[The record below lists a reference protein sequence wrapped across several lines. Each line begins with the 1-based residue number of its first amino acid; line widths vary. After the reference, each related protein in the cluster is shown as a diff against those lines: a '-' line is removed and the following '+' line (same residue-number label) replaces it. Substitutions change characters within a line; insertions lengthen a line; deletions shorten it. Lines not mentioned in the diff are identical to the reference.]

1 MKVITLHEPGLA
13 DKLVYEGAP
22 KPYIADNQVLVKVY
36 DASVNHID
44 WKKATGKVGSLPDFP
59 WIPGMDFAGQVER
72 VGADVEDFAPG
83 DEVMGCV
90 NGGSYAEYIAAD
102 TKQIVLKPSELSYV
116 DAAAASFV
124 AQVAW
129 QAVND
134 HGKLMKGQRILIQG
148 AAGAV
153 GAYAVQFAKLLGADV
168 YVTASTDDRNFLEA
182 LGADVFI
189 DYRRDNF
196 VKIARDMDL
205 VIDTVGGETG
215 LKSYDA
221 VKHSGRL
228 VSLTMP
234 VDKELAAK
242 RTITA
247 VYMGVKTNAED
258 LRLIAKLLEERR
270 IKVDVA
276 AVFWLR
282 DACKAWNY
290 QLNPDADRRHGKV
303 VLQIV

>member
-1 MKVITLHEPGLA
+1 MKVITLHEAGLA
-13 DKLVYEGAP
+13 DKLVYEDVP
-22 KPYIADNQVLVKVY
+22 KPAIDDNQVLVKIY
-36 DASVNHID
+36 ASSVNHID
-44 WKKATGKVGSLPDFP
+44 WKKAIGKVGALPVFP
-59 WIPGMDFAGQVER
+59 WIPGMDFVGKIER
-72 VGADVEDFAPG
+72 LGADVEGFALG
-83 DEVMGCV
+83 DEVMGCC

-102 TKQIVLKPSELSYV
+102 PKQIVLKPTKLSYI
-116 DAAAASFV
+116 DAASSAFV

-134 HGKLMKGQRILIQG
+134 HGKLMKGQRVLIHG
-148 AAGAV
+148 GAGAV

-168 YVTASTDDRNFLEA
+168 YVTAAANDRDFVES

-215 LKSYDA
+215 IKSYDA

-234 VDKELAAK
+234 VDKELSTK
-242 RTITA
+242 RAITA

-258 LRLIAKLLEERR
+258 LRIISKLLGEGRLVTD
-270 IKVDVA
+270 IA
-276 AVFWLR
+276 AVFWLSEAH
-282 DACKAWNY
+282 DAWEY
-290 QLNPDADRRHGKV
+290 QLSSDADKRHGKV
-303 VLQIV
+303 VLQVV